1 MFFGANDLMT
11 NLPNPMVADAC
22 VARSGMMTL
31 AELCAWGIPSVL
43 IPLPTAAADHQT
55 LNARAMSSSGAALM
69 LDQNGLDAAQFG
81 AVVAGLLADD
91 VKRNGMAAAARA
103 RARPDAA
110 REIATR
116 VGRLA
121 GVIA

>member
-1 MFFGANDLMT
+1 
-11 NLPNPMVADAC
+11 
-22 VARSGMMTL
+22 MMTL
-31 AELCAWGIPSVL
+31 AELCAWGIPSLL

-81 AVVAGLLADD
+81 TVVAGLLADD
-91 VKRNGMAAAARA
+91 VKRSSMVAAARA

-116 VGRLA
+116 VARLA